1 MTTDETTTRVRE
13 IAAPAIASVLAT
25 MPATTTAGRAVA
37 RRTDPATSH
46 EAAAT
51 VDLSRSQQAVYAFI
65 TGYVNYP
72 FTDRQLVRAYNAIPL
87 WVGLPPLSDSRI
99 RTARLELATRG
110 MLACTG
116 TTDPDRGRRERLWE
130 LPA

>member
-13 IAAPAIASVLAT
+13 IAAPAIASV
-25 MPATTTAGRAVA
+25 PATTTAGRAVA

-72 FTDRQLVRAYNAIPL
+72 FTDRQLVRAYNSIPL

-110 MLACTG
+110 MLVCTG

-130 LPA
+130 VPA